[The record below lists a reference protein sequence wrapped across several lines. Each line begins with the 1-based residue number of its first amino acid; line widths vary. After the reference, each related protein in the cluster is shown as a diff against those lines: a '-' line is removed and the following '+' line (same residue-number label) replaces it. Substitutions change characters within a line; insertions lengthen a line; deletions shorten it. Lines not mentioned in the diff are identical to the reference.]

1 MKKIARAG
9 LFFALISAGS
19 SACAQAQEAKIAA
32 AVTAP
37 AARPVARPADVA
49 TVDGIMS
56 ALYEVVSGPANKVR
70 DWDRLR
76 SLFTPDGKMGA
87 VGAKPNGEFGHRAM
101 TVEDYIVRVT
111 KPFSEAGFFESEI
124 ARTSDSF
131 GQITHVFST
140 YEARK
145 APTDAKPFMR
155 GINSLQMY
163 NDGTRWWIIS
173 LLWRAEDDK
182 LKLPEKYL
190 KSH

>member
-1 MKKIARAG
+1 MKRIARAG
-9 LFFALISAGS
+9 LFFALIGLGLGAV
-19 SACAQAQEAKIAA
+19 AQAEEAKAA
-32 AVTAP
+32 AVAVRP
-37 AARPVARPADVA
+37 AARASDVA
-49 TVDGIMS
+49 SVDAIMA
-56 ALYEVVSGPANKVR
+56 ALYEVVSGPAGKVR

-87 VGAKPNGEFGHRAM
+87 VGARPGGEFGLRAM
-101 TVEDYIVRVT
+101 TVEDYIARTT
-111 KPFSEAGFFESEI
+111 KPFSEAGFFESEM
-124 ARTSDSF
+124 ARTSDTF

-145 APTDAKPFMR
+145 APADAKPFMR

-182 LKLPEKYL
+182 LSLPEKYL